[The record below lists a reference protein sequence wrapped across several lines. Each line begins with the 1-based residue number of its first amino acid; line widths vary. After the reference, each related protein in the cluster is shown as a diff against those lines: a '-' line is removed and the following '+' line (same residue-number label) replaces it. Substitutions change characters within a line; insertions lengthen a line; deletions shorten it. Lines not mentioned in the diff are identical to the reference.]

1 MIGFRGASRYYSD
14 FYRKGFTK
22 CEAMKK
28 MQTKW
33 VSQCKTD
40 DSFCRTI
47 EEGQKVLAEMATN
60 KLVQGENGLEVY
72 VMIESSNVILADE
85 FASLFDGFSIG
96 SNDLTQLTLGRDS
109 ALISNLFS
117 EQNPAVKI

>member
-1 MIGFRGASRYYSD
+1 V
-14 FYRKGFTK
+14 
-22 CEAMKK
+22 
-28 MQTKW
+28 QTKQ

-117 EQNPAVKI
+117 DRIQQSKFN